1 MSHIVPAKI
10 AELEGYTPHLPLQS
24 CWSVPFFF
32 KTASRDPSSAA
43 FSRVWAASLRKRS
56 RSWPGISANF
66 QLFCILGLT
75 IPEISWNH
83 DFYGDI
89 WGDPVH
95 LLFNQFVQTIL
106 GLDAHEPMDVHHS
119 ILCADGQ
126 QPKRLSVVHSESWIF
141 VAIIFYVCTMFVWKM
156 FVTTQILGVSIPCIE
171 LYTVPW
177 NSPPRFFPF
186 WGGWG
191 HGSKFVT
198 HGPPQIG
205 ALCFR
210 TTSSAGPTHLE
221 FSHTR
226 YLCQLKSVLTSWPK
240 DPSSFLLLFPS
251 PSASIP
257 RFLLLKAPLY
267 LGSFGQMSQDST
279 FFSRMSYPS
288 KTGCVLFNSHNF

>member
-1 MSHIVPAKI
+1 MNQWMSIIPS
-10 AELEGYTPHLPLQS
+10 S
-24 CWSVPFFF
+24 CWWPTTKKIVSCSLGILVFF
-32 KTASRDPSSAA
+32 
-43 FSRVWAASLRKRS
+43 
-56 RSWPGISANF
+56 
-66 QLFCILGLT
+66 
-75 IPEISWNH
+75 
-83 DFYGDI
+83 
-89 WGDPVH
+89 
-95 LLFNQFVQTIL
+95 
-106 GLDAHEPMDVHHS
+106 
-119 ILCADGQ
+119 
-126 QPKRLSVVHSESWIF
+126 
-141 VAIIFYVCTMFVWKM
+141 AIIFYVCTVFVWKM

-279 FFSRMSYPS
+279 FFSRMSCPS
-288 KTGCVLFNSHNF
+288 KTECVLFNSHNF